1 VLAAESALARE
12 KLLFERRKLLERRQR
27 SISSFDAALVELR
40 VEKLKLAADLKT
52 TDLRKLALF
61 QELQLLK
68 EFEKKDVSLAQKL
81 ETKHHE
87 KSEIVGRVAEC
98 QDKLTQKKGE
108 IERLLEKDKQIMQE
122 FNSALGENNKFY
134 DVLLRIFKK
143 KIKRARKS
151 NAEGGGDEEYNSDE
165 DEDEGLD
172 SDEELDGEEEEVCP
186 PGCDPA
192 LYEKVCEL
200 REKRLEQEDV
210 YADFQK
216 GVELLKKENDT
227 LVKKEKVIDKALR
240 DTEADIQA
248 FQTEKQR
255 KLNELHVL
263 VTLQLHQVEHLVDE
277 KLPADLTSSLVI
289 SNAEL
294 RQLKARTRVI
304 QDEKKELRRKQKS
317 LRAEHAALLKDQAIK
332 AERVREY
339 EARAYDVQMLK
350 FGQVIDL
357 EALDSVGVNKN
368 AEELR
373 ERIREL
379 ERKQDKV
386 VHAWSSKL
394 KHAKGDLKLATEQST
409 TRLNSVASLFERQQK
424 LEASLNKNQ
433 QATISAREPQAERQE
448 RQKLV
453 QLVKLQAKEVEAL
466 KLEINMLRRKGG
478 HVYSTP
484 SETSQ

>member
-1 VLAAESALARE
+1 
-12 KLLFERRKLLERRQR
+12 
-27 SISSFDAALVELR
+27 
-40 VEKLKLAADLKT
+40 
-52 TDLRKLALF
+52 
-61 QELQLLK
+61 
-68 EFEKKDVSLAQKL
+68 
-81 ETKHHE
+81 
-87 KSEIVGRVAEC
+87 
-98 QDKLTQKKGE
+98 
-108 IERLLEKDKQIMQE
+108 
-122 FNSALGENNKFY
+122 
-134 DVLLRIFKK
+134 
-143 KIKRARKS
+143 
-151 NAEGGGDEEYNSDE
+151 
-165 DEDEGLD
+165 
-172 SDEELDGEEEEVCP
+172 
-186 PGCDPA
+186 
-192 LYEKVCEL
+192 VCEL